1 PEATPSLLFTDSRK
15 YVLLEPISPLVLSP
29 ITSIVPILSP
39 AGIVTVES
47 KVYVPAV
54 VGGYSVVLSIAISTT
69 SKVLS
74 VEDTSDAKT
83 SIVVDLVVP
92 ALIPLMFL
100 FFVVNPTTGILSVSY
115 SSYFSQ
121 DAATTAKDKMRIRNL
136 IFFILRIV
144 RQINNLGSVVVVDS
158 DSRRLLLVELAIGI

>member
-1 PEATPSLLFTDSRK
+1 M
-15 YVLLEPISPLVLSP
+15 
-29 ITSIVPILSP
+29 LSP

-47 KVYVPAV
+47 KVYVPSV

-100 FFVVNPTTGILSVSY
+100 FFVVYPTTGMLSVSY

-121 DAATTAKDKMRIRNL
+121 DGATTAKDNMR
-136 IFFILRIV
+136 LRSSI
-144 RQINNLGSVVVVDS
+144 
-158 DSRRLLLVELAIGI
+158 